1 MIVFIGLL
9 VGIIIGVIFP
19 GSIPDKF
26 SPYLSIAIVAC
37 LDSVFGAIKASLKK
51 EFQADV
57 FISRI
62 LWKCSFSSFTSISR

>member
-37 LDSVFGAIKASLKK
+37 LDSVFGAIR
-51 EFQADV
+51 
-57 FISRI
+57 RI
-62 LWKCSFSSFTSISR
+62 LLDKSKER